1 MAVEL
6 LNDGEIRASI
16 DPLRLDKEWLDQP
29 QMYINQ
35 ADRTARAQLKYD
47 EAASDLKRT
56 KAELDRDIRDN
67 PAKFGIN
74 KLTEAIVEQ
83 TIYAQPEYHAADSAV
98 NSMRFNLNLE
108 NGRLE
113 GLQQKK
119 RALTMLVELWVREY
133 YSDAGQKTPTS
144 MTDFEKESVRRRGQ
158 RRVEEREEAK
168 REDTDHG

>member
-6 LNDGEIRASI
+6 TYDGEIRASI

-35 ADRTARAQLKYD
+35 AERTARAQLKYD
-47 EAASDLKRT
+47 EACSDLKRT
-56 KAELDRDIRDN
+56 KAELDREIRDN
-67 PAKFGIN
+67 PANYGIS
-74 KLTEAIVEQ
+74 KLTETIVEQ
-83 TIYAQPEYHAADSAV
+83 TIYAQPEYHASDSAV

-119 RALTMLVELWVREY
+119 RALTMLVELWIREY
-133 YSDAGQKTPTS
+133 YSDGGPTPKG
-144 MTDFEKESVRRRGQ
+144 MTEFDKEAIRSRGRRRM
-158 RRVEEREEAK
+158 EATEEAK
-168 REDTDHG
+168 KEDTDHG